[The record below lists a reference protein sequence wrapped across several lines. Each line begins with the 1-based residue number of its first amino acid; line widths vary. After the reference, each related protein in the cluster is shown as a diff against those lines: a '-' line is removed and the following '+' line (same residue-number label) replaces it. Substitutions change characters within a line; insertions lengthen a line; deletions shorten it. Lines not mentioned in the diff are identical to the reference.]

1 MKHTLERQEH
11 LTVRQGEV
19 VEVRAEDGAVRQ
31 VVLATG
37 AVYDVKAVILATGT
51 YLKGRTIIGDLRG
64 GLRPRRDAR
73 RRTA

>member
-19 VEVRAEDGAVRQ
+19 VEVRAENGAVSA

-37 AVYDVKAVILATGT
+37 AVC
-51 YLKGRTIIGDLRG
+51 RF
-64 GLRPRRDAR
+64 
-73 RRTA
+73 